1 MKKVNEKL
9 SELFDIEPVDLDAER
24 QESLPT
30 NTVIEEDDYSFA
42 RKNLRELI
50 VKGSTAIDEILFVAK
65 ESEHPRA
72 FEVASNFLKNLSE
85 LNKDLLQLSKTKK
98 EIEGRDARL
107 KGGDINVE
115 KAVFIGST
123 NELSKLLKKQKE
135 EENG

>member
-9 SELFDIEPVDLDAER
+9 SELFDIEPVELPPEK
-24 QESLPT
+24 QEIIPT
-30 NTVIEEDDYSFA
+30 ADEDDFSFA

-50 VKGSTAIDEILFVAK
+50 AKGSSAIDEILFVAK

-72 FEVASNFLKNLSE
+72 FEVASNFIKNMSE

-98 EIEGRDARL
+98 EIEGRDARI

-115 KAVFIGST
+115 KAVFVGST

-135 EENG
+135 EENE